1 MFSFTFTCGDV
12 IKRSYHVECY
22 KPFKRIARTMSYYT
36 CDLEISENI
45 CGDIV
50 QYYDYIFWSYASPIA
65 NVQVEYNTVTEHS
78 TITIT
83 LSELFNT
90 SQSTRNQLGRFC
102 KILNKRHNVELSY
115 LLLKAM
121 YNEAEKAHCFM
132 SRRAQY
138 PTSAKITH
146 IFVYSETNANMQCL
160 IQAYPQP
167 IVERI

>member
-1 MFSFTFTCGDV
+1 MFSFTFKCGYIIV
-12 IKRSYHVECY
+12 RAYKVTCY
-22 KPFKRIARTMSYYT
+22 KPFKRIDRTMSYYT

-65 NVQVEYNTVTEHS
+65 NVKVEYNTATEHS

-83 LSELFNT
+83 LSDLFNT

-121 YNEAEKAHCFM
+121 FNEAEKAH
-132 SRRAQY
+132 SLLSYRVQH
-138 PTSAKITH
+138 PNPNTLTH
-146 IFVYSETNANMQCL
+146 IYVYSEPDANMQCL